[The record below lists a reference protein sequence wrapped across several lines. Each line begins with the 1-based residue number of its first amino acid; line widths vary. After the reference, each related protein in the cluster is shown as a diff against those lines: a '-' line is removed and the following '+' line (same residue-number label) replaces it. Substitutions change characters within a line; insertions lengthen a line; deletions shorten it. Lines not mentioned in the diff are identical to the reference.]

1 MYVTSRIA
9 SLVWIVVCLGCCLCS
24 IAMGQDVL
32 AEPTRTEIR
41 KIEAQIRLPRGA
53 VTLGQYVRYYY
64 ASAEKAGVRQISGI
78 YIARAWFKPSAIP
91 ATGIVVVAGEA
102 EIPVP
107 SDAECSV
114 VFVNADPK
122 SSANVSAECSG
133 GVIREK

>member
-1 MYVTSRIA
+1 
-9 SLVWIVVCLGCCLCS
+9 
-24 IAMGQDVL
+24 MGQDVI

-53 VTLGQYVRYYY
+53 GTLGQYVRYYY
-64 ASAEKAGVRQISGI
+64 ASAEKAGVRQISRI
-78 YIARAWFKPSAIP
+78 YIARTWFKPSEIP

-122 SSANVSAECSG
+122 SSAEVSAECSG
-133 GVIREK
+133 GLIREK